1 MIRVINYIVF
11 SPSTLR
17 ICMKCQ
23 KIRRLSTL
31 SAIFRYVINIHA
43 LYKPNYIKILIIKH
57 ANLEKKHIN
66 TYLNL
71 PIFLRCENIS
81 PPGIYSRTIYKLLVS
96 YIKPKNN
103 TKKLNRTTKLI
114 EAGLKNM
121 HFKAGGREVET
132 IATDTVTQ
140 CSKNGKISV
149 IFKKVEL
156 YPKKLH

>member
-1 MIRVINYIVF
+1 M
-11 SPSTLR
+11 
-17 ICMKCQ
+17 
-23 KIRRLSTL
+23 
-31 SAIFRYVINIHA
+31 
-43 LYKPNYIKILIIKH
+43 
-57 ANLEKKHIN
+57 LERKKHIN

-156 YPKKLH
+156 YSKNYTNFSNFFTAL